1 LTVYRCAGLFV
12 SSPLEL
18 AAPVVDIE
26 AGGGVAPY
34 VEVVEG
40 EVRPVPRQRP
50 SSEVV
55 AERIVNREAWY
66 TFARRG
72 EVVIGR
78 FYGLADFE
86 IAATGEDGRN
96 WRVTFYRAPAAPIGL
111 IAILITGSVVAYLL
125 SADGSLVLHASAVE
139 VNGEALAFIGQSGQG
154 KTTMATIL
162 CAEGHALV
170 SDDLLPVGLRGD
182 QVMCVPAGRE
192 LRVREKVEAL
202 LERFNSRTRRYRTVD
217 ERHAV
222 GARTTTAEELPLGPV
237 VVPWPDR
244 EATEVTALRLT
255 PGEAVMTLAQYQ
267 RIEGWTS
274 PALLRKQFEAISMVV
289 RSVPVLAMRVP
300 WGPPFHAGLADEVL
314 SVVSSGP
321 RVMSSW
327 PGALQ

>member
-1 LTVYRCAGLFV
+1 
-12 SSPLEL
+12 L
-18 AAPVVDIE
+18 AAPVVDPE
-26 AGGGVAPY
+26 PRAGAASY

-40 EVRPVPRQRP
+40 EVRPVPKQRP

-55 AERIVNREAWY
+55 AERIVNQEAWY
-66 TFARRG
+66 TFARCG
-72 EVVIGR
+72 EVVVGR

-86 IAATGEDGRN
+86 IATTGEDGRN
-96 WRVTFYRAPAAPIGL
+96 WRVTFYRAPATPIGL
-111 IAILITGSVVAYLL
+111 ISILITGSIIAYLL
-125 SADGSLVLHASAVE
+125 SATGRLVLHASAVE

-154 KTTMATIL
+154 KTTMATLL

-170 SDDLLPVGLRGD
+170 SDDLLPVDIRGD

-202 LERFNSRTRRYRTVD
+202 LERFDPLTSRYRTVD

-222 GARTTTAEELPLGPV
+222 RARTTTADELPILSV
-237 VVPWPDR
+237 VIPWPDR
-244 EATEVTALRLT
+244 EAGQVTAQRLT

-274 PALLRKQFEAISMVV
+274 PVLLRAQFGAISAVV

-300 WGPPFHAGLADEVL
+300 WGPPFQPGLAVEVL
-314 SVVSSGP
+314 STASLGP
-321 RVMSSW
+321 SVMTS
-327 PGALQ
+327 

>member
-1 LTVYRCAGLFV
+1 MVD
-12 SSPLEL
+12 LETG
-18 AAPVVDIE
+18 
-26 AGGGVAPY
+26 AGGRPY

-40 EVRPVPRQRP
+40 EVRPVPKQRP

-55 AERIVNREAWY
+55 AERIVNQEAWY
-66 TFARRG
+66 TFARCG
-72 EVVIGR
+72 EVVVAR

-86 IAATGEDGRN
+86 IAATGEDSPN

-111 IAILITGSVVAYLL
+111 IAILITGSIIAYLL
-125 SADGSLVLHASAVE
+125 SANGRLVLHASAVE

-154 KTTMATIL
+154 KTTMATLL

-170 SDDLLPVGLRGD
+170 SDDLLPVDIRGD

-202 LERFNSRTRRYRTVD
+202 LERFDAQTSRYRTVD

-222 GARTTTAEELPLGPV
+222 GARTTTTEELPLRSV

-244 EATEVTALRLT
+244 EASEVTAQRLT

-274 PALLRKQFEAISMVV
+274 PVLLRAQFGAISAVV

-300 WGPPFHAGLADEVL
+300 WGPPFHPGLADEVL
-314 SVVSSGP
+314 SAASLGP
-321 RVMSSW
+321 SVMTS
-327 PGALQ
+327 